1 MIMMRLIRSANIIA
15 LAVRIC
21 RAKRRMHEA
30 QIEHVDRICPRPSIQ
45 LLPIHTFVR
54 RGVRH
59 WQAAGLG
66 PVECD
71 ETDIAVAHCS
81 LAKEIETAL

>member
-1 MIMMRLIRSANIIA
+1 MIIMRLIRSADAIA

-21 RAKRRMHEA
+21 QAKRRMHEA
-30 QIEHVDRICPRPSIQ
+30 QVEHVERVLPSPAVQ

-54 RGVRH
+54 RGICD

-71 ETDIAVAHCS
+71 EADIAVAHRS
-81 LAKEIETAL
+81 LAKEIETVL